1 MSLSSG
7 DLRKL
12 AAKRRTSANREE
24 VQSTLEELE
33 ETKSAI
39 ESWLEKVEE
48 ARDALNALLESH
60 GELDE
65 DLISKAGS
73 ERITAAVEAL
83 LGMLPEEDSSINQF
97 SEYFSEAENGVSN
110 LESMMEDR
118 EISADEREDQWG
130 EITDNLNNMAD
141 ALDELS
147 AVGVKSA
154 ASEGD

>member
-12 AAKRRTSANREE
+12 AAKKRTGANREQ

-48 ARDALNALLESH
+48 ARDALNALKESQE
-60 GELDE
+60 ELDE

-73 ERITAAVEAL
+73 ERITASVEAL

-97 SEYFSEAENGVSN
+97 AEYYSEAENGVSN

-118 EISADEREDQWG
+118 DVSADEREDQWG
-130 EITDNLNNMAD
+130 EITDNVTNMAD

-154 ASEGD
+154 ESEGD